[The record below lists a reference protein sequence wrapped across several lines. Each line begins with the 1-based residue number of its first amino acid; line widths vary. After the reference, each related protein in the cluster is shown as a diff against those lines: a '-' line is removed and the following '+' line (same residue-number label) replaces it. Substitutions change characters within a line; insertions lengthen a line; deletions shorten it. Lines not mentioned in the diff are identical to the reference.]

1 MSISTAKSEAAVS
14 ALRDPTPWFV
24 RFQRLLDEM
33 TDGEKRVGSYFM
45 EHPDAAQ
52 KSIGELIY
60 VSGLGYGTVIRFCQ
74 KLGCRGFQE
83 FKVLMARDAIA
94 ASPARPA
101 GGTGAHDAIVER
113 LNEDISRTAQNLDV
127 REIQKAAE
135 ALCKASR
142 VVCIGVASSAPLALS
157 LDWKIKR
164 FGIPSSFVSDG
175 YVMAVEAALLGP
187 GTVLVAVSSSG
198 ATKDIVT
205 AARLAREGGA
215 TVIAVTNFTK
225 APLDRAG
232 QHPAHHIGH
241 PRPSH
246 RRSAV
251 HRRRRGG
258 VRDSHRRN
266 PAAESRGRRDRAR
279 NVQRNRR
286 PEAVGLVRL
295 GCKLARSASEGNTVD
310 LPRSQFGLC
319 TQRRDGHWQSQW
331 HTGRVQ
337 AVEPVTLNGDAG
349 WPRRVAQLRRVRPSS
364 APVWQAAAVQRRR
377 RGPCN
382 TRSPCP
388 RS

>member
-1 MSISTAKSEAAVS
+1 MSISTAKSETSVS

-52 KSIGELIY
+52 KSIGEIID

-94 ASPARPA
+94 ARPARQSE
-101 GGTGAHDAIVER
+101 GSGAHASIVER
-113 LNEDISRTAQNLDV
+113 LNEDISRTAQNLDA

-135 ALCKASR
+135 ALVKASR

-164 FGIPSSFVSDG
+164 FGIPSSFISDG
-175 YVMAVEAALLGP
+175 YVMAVEAALLGA

-205 AARLAREGGA
+205 AAKLAREGGA

-225 APLDRAG
+225 APLIEPANIRLITSAIRDPLIAEVPSIVAGEAALEILIDEIRRLNPEVDATVLETFNAIADR
-232 QHPAHHIGH
+232 
-241 PRPSH
+241 
-246 RRSAV
+246 
-251 HRRRRGG
+251 
-258 VRDSHRRN
+258 
-266 PAAESRGRRDRAR
+266 
-279 NVQRNRR
+279 
-286 PEAVGLVRL
+286 
-295 GCKLARSASEGNTVD
+295 KL
-310 LPRSQFGLC
+310 
-319 TQRRDGHWQSQW
+319 
-331 HTGRVQ
+331 
-337 AVEPVTLNGDAG
+337 
-349 WPRRVAQLRRVRPSS
+349 
-364 APVWQAAAVQRRR
+364 
-377 RGPCN
+377 
-382 TRSPCP
+382 
-388 RS
+388 